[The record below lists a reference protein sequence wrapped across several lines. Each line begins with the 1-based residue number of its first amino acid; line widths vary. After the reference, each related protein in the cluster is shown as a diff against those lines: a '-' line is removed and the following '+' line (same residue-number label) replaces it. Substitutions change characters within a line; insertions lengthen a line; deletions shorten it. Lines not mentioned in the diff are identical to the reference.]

1 MKKIRNKVATVA
13 TVAMLAFTGAS
24 AMAAENGPKV
34 DDGVVKTQAE
44 VKCEVSSDGGW
55 KCSVTIKF

>member
-13 TVAMLAFTGAS
+13 TVAMLALSGAS

-34 DDGVVKTQAE
+34 DDGVVKTQGE
-44 VKCEVSSDGGW
+44 LKCKVTNSGW
-55 KCSVTIKF
+55 ECSITIQF